1 MTKTKN
7 KGGRPKTELSKTQ
20 VVQVEA
26 LAAYLTCEQIADYL
40 SISSTTFK
48 NLRKIIEPKTYNLGS
63 I

>member
-7 KGGRPKTELSKTQ
+7 KGGRPKTELSETQ

-40 SISSTTFK
+40 SISSTTINVNEK
-48 NLRKIIEPKTYNLGS
+48 PAHRLS
-63 I
+63 D